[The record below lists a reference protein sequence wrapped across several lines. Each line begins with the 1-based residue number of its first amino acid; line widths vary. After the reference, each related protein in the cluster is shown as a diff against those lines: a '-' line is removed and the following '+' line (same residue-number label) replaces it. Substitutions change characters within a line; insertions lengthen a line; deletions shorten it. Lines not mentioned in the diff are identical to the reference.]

1 MSIYPK
7 PAFQERER
15 EEREEKRRKTWDEIR
30 KEKEEENAR
39 YVACKF
45 DELMIQFSSLIQIKT
60 KGDGFKVSNFTAGKR

>member
-39 YVACKF
+39 YVLVAKF
-45 DELMIQFSSLIQIKT
+45 DEMMILISFLIQPET
-60 KGDGFKVSNFTAGKR
+60 VGDRF